1 MAEPRIPAHTF
12 SLRFRSGILAAL
24 AIIGLGALAV
34 SASAAINSNLTI
46 PAGET
51 FELGGGQEGS
61 FTVTGRNTGPV
72 AVEVLGRAEGAAAG
86 AMRAV
91 VAPGESLEATFAS
104 GEGALLRNTSNRTAA
119 QLKLKISGDT
129 SSLGMGYAPNR

>member
-1 MAEPRIPAHTF
+1 MRNARTVT
-12 SLRFRSGILAAL
+12 LR
-24 AIIGLGALAV
+24 ALAV
-34 SASAAINSNLTI
+34 IGAVIGAVTAAISAGAAINSNLTI

-61 FTVTGRNTGPV
+61 FAVTGRNTGPV

-86 AMRAV
+86 VLRGVA
-91 VAPGESLEATFAS
+91 APGASLDATFTS
-104 GEGALLRNTSNRTAA
+104 GETALLRNTSTARA
-119 QLKLKISGDT
+119 AALQLRITGDT